1 MSDKRLHIHE
11 RTPQTQHYRGKRKQ
25 RGKKKKQKLTV
36 SNNEAAK
43 SNQENNTMPKSRSD
57 LDTAIITSQTKKNK
71 QTNKQT
77 GIQHQLW
84 PRTKS
89 RVDVL

>member
-11 RTPQTQHYRGKRKQ
+11 RTSNPTLQRKEEAE
-25 RGKKKKQKLTV
+25 RKKEKEQKLTV

-57 LDTAIITSQTKKNK
+57 LDTAIITSQTKKK

-77 GIQHQLW
+77 NRNTT
-84 PRTKS
+84 PVVAKN
-89 RVDVL
+89 